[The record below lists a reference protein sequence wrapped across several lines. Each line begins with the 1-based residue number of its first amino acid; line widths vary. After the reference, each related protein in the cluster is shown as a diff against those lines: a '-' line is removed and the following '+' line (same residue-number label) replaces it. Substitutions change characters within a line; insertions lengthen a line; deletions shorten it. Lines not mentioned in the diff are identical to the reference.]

1 MPRGKR
7 RAATT
12 QMAPA
17 ENDRLTTKRQRGNYQ
32 R

>member
-7 RAATT
+7 RAAATE
-12 QMAPA
+12 MAPA
-17 ENDRLTTKRQRGNYQ
+17 EDDRLTTKRQRGSYQ